1 MNKHK
6 NTTSQAANRHNR
18 SCHRILPRLSMPS
31 ERSRTLCLINKCT
44 SPISLR
50 MFFHGNGIHNKI
62 LRSIFLLFTWWITN
76 SWWKKT
82 RVPVGIGNSHSIKF
96 DMSALIIQVYSIS
109 NNDTLFSKYDWI
121 GNYSFKTFIL
131 KGDIL
136 LCLISLSQDNLV
148 LVGVLTFTIYITAP
162 HLTLEATKVQSFA
175 NPFY

>member
-44 SPISLR
+44 CPISLR

-96 DMSALIIQVYSIS
+96 DMSALIIQVYAIS

-136 LCLISLSQDNLV
+136 LCLISLCSRRGSNFYHIHNSA
-148 LVGVLTFTIYITAP
+148 TFNSGGNKSP
-162 HLTLEATKVQSFA
+162 EFRQSFLLRMQM
-175 NPFY
+175 

>member
-1 MNKHK
+1 MGMEFI
-6 NTTSQAANRHNR
+6 TTCCVVYFYYS
-18 SCHRILPRLSMPS
+18 
-31 ERSRTLCLINKCT
+31 
-44 SPISLR
+44 
-50 MFFHGNGIHNKI
+50 HGELQTRGEK
-62 LRSIFLLFTWWITN
+62 
-76 SWWKKT
+76 KKT

-96 DMSALIIQVYSIS
+96 DMSALIIQVYAIS

-148 LVGVLTFTIYITAP
+148 LVGVLTFTIYITAR
-162 HLTLEATKVQSFA
+162 HLTLDATKVQSFA